1 LSPRQFRDSRL
12 LALLS
17 GLLSKWNVA
26 PGQLRLEISEA
37 AVNQDAE
44 TALAI
49 FQDIGDLNVR
59 VALDNF
65 GAGLASMNHFIRLPI
80 DLVKVDRRLIA
91 YLPIPGKQSSIL
103 RTIFDLGRSLE
114 VSMLAEGIERRE
126 QLQALQQYGCDLG
139 QGHLFSPPVLQEKA
153 QAFLENGRWPI

>member
-1 LSPRQFRDSRL
+1 LQTL
-12 LALLS
+12 LAT
-17 GLLSKWNVA
+17 LLSKWNV
-26 PGQLRLEISEA
+26 PPQQLRLEIAES
-37 AVNQDAE
+37 AVNQDVE
-44 TALAI
+44 TALSI
-49 FQDIGDLNVR
+49 FKDIGDLKVR

-103 RTIFDLGRSLE
+103 RTIFDLGRTLE
-114 VSMLAEGIERRE
+114 VSMLAEGIERKE
-126 QLQALQQYGCDLG
+126 QLETLQQYGCDLG

-153 QAFLENGRWPI
+153 QALLQNGRWSI